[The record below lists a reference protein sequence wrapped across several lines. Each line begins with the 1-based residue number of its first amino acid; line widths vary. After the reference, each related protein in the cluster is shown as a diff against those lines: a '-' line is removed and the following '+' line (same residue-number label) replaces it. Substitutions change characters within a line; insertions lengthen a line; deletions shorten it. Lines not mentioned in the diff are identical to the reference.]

1 MKEKKLRSIEI
12 SEPWQVEI
20 MRHIYND
27 NLDMDQQSP
36 EFWDNL

>member
-12 SEPWQVEI
+12 REPWQVEI

-27 NLDMDQQSP
+27 NLDMFNQATSS
-36 EFWDNL
+36 